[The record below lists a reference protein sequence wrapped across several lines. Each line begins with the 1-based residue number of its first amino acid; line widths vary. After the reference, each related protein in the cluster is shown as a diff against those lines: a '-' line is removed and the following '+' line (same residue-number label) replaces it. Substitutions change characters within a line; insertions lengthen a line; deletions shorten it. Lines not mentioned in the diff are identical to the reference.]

1 MPELDASKKHST
13 LLVLYIPSADRF
25 GKSLGTKQQDRWVRK
40 ALKVLGQ

>member
-1 MPELDASKKHST
+1 MPELDAFKKHST